1 MAILGTSLIVYC
13 IFFEMPLE
21 NMPYVLTGAV
31 FVILYEFHARIDGKI
46 GLGRFETSVKAG
58 TRDGETEEMPVQEPS
73 APHLREVG
81 EMEWRRP
88 REARRR
94 RR

>member
-1 MAILGTSLIVYC
+1 MAVLGTCLIVYC

-31 FVILYEFHARIDGKI
+31 FVILYEFHGRIDGKI
-46 GLGRFETSVKAG
+46 GLGKFETSVKADN
-58 TRDGETEEMPVQEPS
+58 RDGKTEEMPVQEPPS
-73 APHLREVG
+73 PHLRDVSEI
-81 EMEWRRP
+81 EWQRP
-88 REARRR
+88 GEARRR